1 MAVGRGIADISCLR
15 QYDVW
20 DPFLYRSYDAGSII
34 DGESGLSEDDVLWG
48 FVSFCPCSVIARY
61 EAIHALFSETWIASC
76 FAMTETHYIC
86 HTLDQGKVLTSLID
100 HAESFLMSSLADIED
115 MISLRDRVTGFAVH
129 LLHQWTGSV
138 DPSESMSP

>member
-15 QYDVW
+15 EYDVW
-20 DPFLYRSYDAGSII
+20 DPFLYRGYDAGSII
-34 DGESGLSEDDVLWG
+34 DGEGGLSEDDV
-48 FVSFCPCSVIARY
+48 
-61 EAIHALFSETWIASC
+61 FSSNLNTL
-76 FAMTETHYIC
+76 YIY
-86 HTLDQGKVLTSLID
+86 HTLDQGKVLASLID
-100 HAESFLMSSLADIED
+100 HAESFLMSSLTDIED